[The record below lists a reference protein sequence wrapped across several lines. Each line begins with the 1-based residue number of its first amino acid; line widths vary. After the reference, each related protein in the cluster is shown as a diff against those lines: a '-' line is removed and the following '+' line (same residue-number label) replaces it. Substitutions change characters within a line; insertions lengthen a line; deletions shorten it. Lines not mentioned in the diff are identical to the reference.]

1 MDFRGAPGLL
11 CPTESTGRGV
21 GGGAEAAVWSTWRG
35 KRRHARAEAQGPSSV
50 GAWVLCMEQCEPLED
65 FKQGH

>member
-1 MDFRGAPGLL
+1 MPHGEHG
-11 CPTESTGRGV
+11 E